1 MMGVPYL
8 GEVADVMLNPPIF
21 TSTQFKD
28 GGHDAWG
35 VRYIAAEGTNRATMR
50 LPVSGLPA
58 RPGASFPRRC
68 G

>member
-28 GGHDAWG
+28 GGYDA
-35 VRYIAAEGTNRATMR
+35 
-50 LPVSGLPA
+50 
-58 RPGASFPRRC
+58 
-68 G
+68 